1 LGAAPMR
8 LKCPVCYVGT
18 TSLKRYGVIH
28 YVLFLG
34 IAVRWQHGSFTA
46 CPGCVRKRVLK
57 DTFSPLHILS
67 ANLMWL
73 LAVLPYNLGLM
84 IASTIPGHSRSV
96 VERIEENLGGDAQGK
111 RKEMPPLDAATLRQT
126 AIEKV
131 QALKKENAPRSGDS
145 YYRSHTGYDYGRSG
159 DRGFG
164 IALSLLR
171 TTEPEAGET
180 GPAYLERAKALIRAQ
195 RDETRAGEADEDG
208 ACSGALDAAAW
219 AVAGV
224 VPGAPEEGPKR
235 PWVVPPEEIEWELL
249 HVDLFDRECPPNV
262 ETGGHGLVGGLTEL
276 WRRYLSASIG
286 AGGERG
292 LSRFHLSWEGGSAM
306 VRGDRSGA
314 ARLRG
319 WVGDDPGLLGKTAH
333 AHAELLLADWTSEK
347 ILAAAAA
354 AADHGEFEARLSG
367 LAR

>member
-1 LGAAPMR
+1 MR
-8 LKCPVCYVGT
+8 LRCPVCYTGT
-18 TSLKRYGVIH
+18 ESLKRYGVIH

-34 IAVRWQHGSFTA
+34 IAVRWQHGSLTA
-46 CPGCVRKRVLK
+46 CPRCVRRSVLK
-57 DTFSPLHILS
+57 DTLSPLHILS

-84 IASTIPGHSRSV
+84 IASTIPGHSRAV
-96 VERIEENLGGDAQGK
+96 LELIERKLGGDVPGN
-111 RKEMPPLDAATLRQT
+111 RKERPPLDAAALRQA

-131 QALKKENAPRSGDS
+131 QALGKENAPRSGDS
-145 YYRSHTGYDYGRSG
+145 YYRSHTGYDYGRWG
-159 DRGFG
+159 DKGFG

-171 TTEPEAGET
+171 TTEPEAGEA
-180 GPAYLERAKALIRAQ
+180 GPAYLERVKALIRAQ
-195 RDETRAGEADEDG
+195 RDEYRASEADEDG

-224 VPGAPEEGPKR
+224 VTDAPEESSKR
-235 PWVVPPEEIEWELL
+235 PRTVQPEEIEWKVWHE
-249 HVDLFDRECPPNV
+249 DLFDRACPPNV
-262 ETGGHGLVGGLTEL
+262 ETGGRGLVEGLTEL

-292 LSRFHLSWEGGSAM
+292 LSRFHLSWEGGS
-306 VRGDRSGA
+306 VIVSGDRSGA

-319 WVGDDPGLLGKTAH
+319 WVGGDPGLLERTSR
-333 AHAELLLADWTSEK
+333 AHAELVLAGRTSEE

-354 AADHGEFEARLSG
+354 SADRGDFEARLSG
-367 LAR
+367 LAG